1 MSKELKYFI
10 KTSVTG
16 LDAIK
21 RAPIVEYN
29 TRIKC
34 LRIGDISQTN
44 SYDNWGYCEVNK
56 TNYEKFHI
64 EKNDIFIARTGASI
78 GCSFIATKN
87 YDSVFNNGLI
97 RVRVNENALPQY
109 IYYLLKTNN
118 FLSFIIA
125 TGMSSATQ
133 PNIRINDLLKYSVNK
148 VHSLTEQQHIVNT
161 IGTVDNLIE
170 KTNQKIILFEKL
182 LKYIYQIYFND
193 KSSVNKLGDVIKYFV
208 GGTFKSKDYTNLS
221 SWKLI
226 TIKNI
231 GDSGFNLDN
240 ITYFSM
246 KPEYEKFKLE
256 IGDILL
262 TMTGYVGRTG
272 IVDSEDCYLN
282 QRIIKITCESKAL
295 IYTYLLMDKENISSL
310 GHGSAQPNLSIS
322 DFLNIKVPFGEN
334 EVNYFKKYDYIFDAI
349 LKNRMNIRKLTNLK
363 KLLLSKYF

>member
-1 MSKELKYFI
+1 M
-10 KTSVTG
+10 
-16 LDAIK
+16 
-21 RAPIVEYN
+21 
-29 TRIKC
+29 
-34 LRIGDISQTN
+34 
-44 SYDNWGYCEVNK
+44 
-56 TNYEKFHI
+56 
-64 EKNDIFIARTGASI
+64 
-78 GCSFIATKN
+78 
-87 YDSVFNNGLI
+87 
-97 RVRVNENALPQY
+97 
-109 IYYLLKTNN
+109 
-118 FLSFIIA
+118 
-125 TGMSSATQ
+125 
-133 PNIRINDLLKYSVNK
+133 
-148 VHSLTEQQHIVNT
+148 
-161 IGTVDNLIE
+161 IE

-208 GGTFKSKDYTNLS
+208 GGTFKSKDYTNLP

-310 GHGSAQPNLSIS
+310 GRGSAQPNLSIS
-322 DFLNIKVPFGEN
+322 DFLNIKVPFDEN
-334 EVNYFKKYDYIFDAI
+334 DVNYFKKYDYIFDAI

-363 KLLLSKYF
+363 KHLLSKYF